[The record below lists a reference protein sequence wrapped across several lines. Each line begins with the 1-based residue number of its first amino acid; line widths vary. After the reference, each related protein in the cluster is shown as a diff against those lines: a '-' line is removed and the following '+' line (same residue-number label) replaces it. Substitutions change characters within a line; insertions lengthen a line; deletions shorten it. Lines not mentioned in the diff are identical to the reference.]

1 MSRLEVHQ
9 SAQPKIHVLTTQAQ
23 TPAMLGRSS
32 PGLRQHHKHETL
44 KTMPSRWSR
53 YQEHRHAHLRKI
65 WFSSKETRQ
74 GREASS
80 TAPQGRVMTP
90 KGVAAAG
97 LMNHQTRLSPEAPAT
112 LHWSLSAG
120 SSETTALAVAAWGL
134 HPTAPAPLRRA
145 TSTQYAAPCRHP

>member
-1 MSRLEVHQ
+1 MSRLEVYQ

-53 YQEHRHAHLRKI
+53 YQEHRHAHLRKM

-80 TAPQGRVMTP
+80 TVPQGRVMTP

-112 LHWSLSAG
+112 LH
-120 SSETTALAVAAWGL
+120 
-134 HPTAPAPLRRA
+134 
-145 TSTQYAAPCRHP
+145 